1 MQHQPQ
7 TGLERIAGSYPWL
20 LLDLFALALLGLLML
35 SYPSLPPEL
44 QLAVRGF
51 WILCLVQFWI
61 AGVHLVDLVQ
71 SRFLQSGRAY
81 LYFTLRLA
89 ALVGFAWWLY
99 ERGVFV
105 GGGVKSVV
113 GL

>member
-1 MQHQPQ
+1 MQQQPAPS
-7 TGLERIAGSYPWL
+7 GLERIAGSYPWL

-35 SYPSLPPEL
+35 AYPTLPPEL

-51 WILCLVQFWI
+51 WVLCLAQFWI

-89 ALVGFAWWLY
+89 ALAGFAWWLS
-99 ERGVFV
+99 EQGVFELNA
-105 GGGVKSVV
+105 VKSVV
-113 GL
+113 